1 VVAVLAQQ
9 VKQKQAV
16 VVAEAAAVLAV
27 AGEVVVAAAHKF
39 LEHYHLGA
47 TQRVVGE
54 LILAQGVVV
63 FIPLAVVVVV
73 ELVVVLVE
81 AVEI

>member
-1 VVAVLAQQ
+1 MVAVLPQQ

-16 VVAEAAAVLAV
+16 VAVAVAVALLV

-47 TQRVVGE
+47 TQLVVAVA
-54 LILAQGVVV
+54 ILA
-63 FIPLAVVVVV
+63 
-73 ELVVVLVE
+73 
-81 AVEI
+81 